1 MELYINISLRID
13 CHFNHKENMKTLFT
27 ITSEDLQTLIDCV
40 NKGLYLKKADKGL
53 PEMPQAT
60 DALQIDNWREDCE
73 NRIKILS
80 EENEMLQKRCE
91 RIELH
96 DKAMVIFNDEQRNA
110 QELVNILKNQLEAK
124 DRKVKKLTKDVES
137 YENKMNTVIEDK
149 RWIEEKKVMFEKE
162 NAAFKRQNKIL
173 ETQNELFEQ
182 KSAELGREINTLR
195 LENKLLKEKNSEW
208 EALYASGFAGSAV
221 VESDEGAKVVNSD
234 AARENENY
242 KKEIEDKETLIND
255 LSNKLKNQS
264 IPMSAII
271 EGFRT
276 LALIDTKEVVLMVFK
291 SLGIILSKCNAWT
304 NSQDEILRIFV
315 EQKTPSSG
323 TVNNYYGSGA
333 NHFDYHRELTIK
345 NEDNKS
351 LEKK

>member
-1 MELYINISLRID
+1 
-13 CHFNHKENMKTLFT
+13 MKTLFT
-27 ITSEDLQTLIDCV
+27 ITPEELEKYKDNV
-40 NKGLYLKKADKGL
+40 KKGLYLKKADKGL

-60 DALQIDNWREDCE
+60 DALLIDNWREDCE

-124 DRKVKKLTKDVES
+124 DRKVKKLTNDVETI
-137 YENKMNTVIEDK
+137 KQKINTVIEEK
-149 RWIEEKKVMFEKE
+149 HWVIEKKEMLEKE
-162 NAAFKRQNKIL
+162 NRAFKKKTDIL
-173 ETQNELFEQ
+173 EMQNDMLERKKIELEKENNNLNQ
-182 KSAELGREINTLR
+182 EIKSLM
-195 LENKLLKEKNSEW
+195 EKNSEW

-255 LSNKLKNQS
+255 LSNKLKHKT
-264 IPMSAII
+264 IPMSSII
-271 EGFRT
+271 DGFKE
-276 LALIDTKEVVLMVFK
+276 LALLGKEKVSTAYMTLCTM
-291 SLGIILSKCNAWT
+291 LQDCEAWRT
-304 NSQDEILRIFV
+304 NREEIKNIFV
-315 EQKTPSSG
+315 EKNNTAPG
-323 TVNNYYGSGA
+323 TINYNYSAGA
-333 NHFDYHRELTIK
+333 THYDHHREITIK
-345 NEDNKS
+345 KEDNK
-351 LEKK
+351 LLRKE

>member
-1 MELYINISLRID
+1 MN
-13 CHFNHKENMKTLFT
+13 TLFT
-27 ITSEDLQTLIDCV
+27 ITKDELEKYKENV

-73 NRIKILS
+73 NRIKILC

-110 QELVNILKNQLEAK
+110 QELVNILKNQLEEK
-124 DRKVKKLTKDVES
+124 DRKVKKLTNDVETF
-137 YENKMNTVIEDK
+137 KQKINTVIEEK
-149 RWIEEKKVMFEKE
+149 YWVIEKKEMLEKE
-162 NAAFKRQNKIL
+162 NRAFKKKTEIL
-173 ETQNELFEQ
+173 EMQNDMLERKNIE
-182 KSAELGREINTLR
+182 
-195 LENKLLKEKNSEW
+195 LENKNNNLNLEIKSLIEKNSEW

-255 LSNKLKNQS
+255 LSNKLKHKT
-264 IPMSAII
+264 IPMSSII
-271 EGFRT
+271 DGFKE
-276 LALIDTKEVVLMVFK
+276 LALLGKDKVSTTYM
-291 SLGIILSKCNAWT
+291 SLCTMLQDCEAWRT
-304 NSQDEILRIFV
+304 NREEIKNIFV
-315 EQKTPSSG
+315 EKNNTAPG
-323 TVNNYYGSGA
+323 TINYNYSAGA
-333 NHFDYHRELTIK
+333 THYDHHREITIK
-345 NEDNKS
+345 KEDNK
-351 LEKK
+351 LLRKE

>member
-1 MELYINISLRID
+1 MELYINISLKID

-27 ITSEDLQTLIDCV
+27 ITSEDFQKLIDCV

-124 DRKVKKLTKDVES
+124 DRKVKKLTNDVETI
-137 YENKMNTVIEDK
+137 KQKINTVIEEK
-149 RWIEEKKVMFEKE
+149 HWVIEKKEMLEKE
-162 NAAFKRQNKIL
+162 NRAFKKKTEIL
-173 ETQNELFEQ
+173 EMQNDMLERKNIELEKENNNLNQ
-182 KSAELGREINTLR
+182 EIKSLM
-195 LENKLLKEKNSEW
+195 EKNSEW

-242 KKEIEDKETLIND
+242 KKEIEEKETLIND
-255 LSNKLKNQS
+255 LSNKLKHKT
-264 IPMSAII
+264 IPMSSII
-271 EGFRT
+271 DGFKE
-276 LALIDTKEVVLMVFK
+276 LALLGKDKVSTTYM
-291 SLGIILSKCNAWT
+291 SLCTMLQDCEAWRT
-304 NSQDEILRIFV
+304 NREEIKNIFV
-315 EQKTPSSG
+315 EKNNTAPG
-323 TVNNYYGSGA
+323 TINYNYSAGA
-333 NHFDYHRELTIK
+333 THYDHHREITIK
-345 NEDNKS
+345 KEDNK
-351 LEKK
+351 LLRKE

>member
-1 MELYINISLRID
+1 
-13 CHFNHKENMKTLFT
+13 MKSLFT
-27 ITSEDLQTLIDCV
+27 ITPEELEKYKENV

-124 DRKVKKLTKDVES
+124 DRKVKKLTNDVETFQQKINS
-137 YENKMNTVIEDK
+137 VIEGK
-149 RWIEEKKVMFEKE
+149 HWVIEKNEMLEKE
-162 NAAFKRQNKIL
+162 NRAFKKKTEIL
-173 ETQNELFEQ
+173 EMQNDMLER
-182 KSAELGREINTLR
+182 KNTE
-195 LENKLLKEKNSEW
+195 LENKNNNLNLEIKSLIEKNSEW

-255 LSNKLKNQS
+255 LSNKLKHKT
-264 IPMSAII
+264 IPMSSII
-271 EGFRT
+271 DGFKE
-276 LALIDTKEVVLMVFK
+276 LALLGKEKVSTAYMTLCTM
-291 SLGIILSKCNAWT
+291 LQDCEAWRT
-304 NSQDEILRIFV
+304 NREEIKNIFV
-315 EQKTPSSG
+315 EKNNTAPG
-323 TVNNYYGSGA
+323 TINYNYSAGA
-333 NHFDYHRELTIK
+333 THYDHHREITIK
-345 NEDNKS
+345 KEDNK
-351 LEKK
+351 LLRKE

>member
-1 MELYINISLRID
+1 MN
-13 CHFNHKENMKTLFT
+13 TLFT
-27 ITSEDLQTLIDCV
+27 ITKDELEKYKENV

-60 DALQIDNWREDCE
+60 DTLQIIDNWREDCE

-124 DRKVKKLTKDVES
+124 DRKVKKLTNDVETI
-137 YENKMNTVIEDK
+137 KQKINTVIEDK

-255 LSNKLKNQS
+255 LSNKLKHKT
-264 IPMSAII
+264 IPMSSII
-271 EGFRT
+271 DGFKE
-276 LALIDTKEVVLMVFK
+276 LALLGKEKVSTAYMTLCTM
-291 SLGIILSKCNAWT
+291 LQDCEAWRT
-304 NSQDEILRIFV
+304 NREEIKNIFV
-315 EQKTPSSG
+315 EKNNTAPG
-323 TVNNYYGSGA
+323 TINYNYSAGA
-333 NHFDYHRELTIK
+333 THYDHHREITIK
-345 NEDNKS
+345 KEDNK
-351 LEKK
+351 LLRKE

>member
-1 MELYINISLRID
+1 MELYINISLKIY
-13 CHFNHKENMKTLFT
+13 CQFNHKENMKTLFT
-27 ITSEDLQTLIDCV
+27 ITSEDFQKLIDCV

-110 QELVNILKNQLEAK
+110 QELVNILKNQLEEK
-124 DRKVKKLTKDVES
+124 DRKVKKLTNDVETF
-137 YENKMNTVIEDK
+137 KQKINTVIEEK
-149 RWIEEKKVMFEKE
+149 YWVIEKKEMLEKE
-162 NAAFKRQNKIL
+162 NRAFKKKTEIL
-173 ETQNELFEQ
+173 EMQNDMLERKNIE
-182 KSAELGREINTLR
+182 
-195 LENKLLKEKNSEW
+195 LENKNNNLNLEIKSLIEKNSEW

-242 KKEIEDKETLIND
+242 KKEIEKKETLIND
-255 LSNKLKNQS
+255 LSNKLKHKT
-264 IPMSAII
+264 IPMSSII
-271 EGFRT
+271 DGFKE
-276 LALIDTKEVVLMVFK
+276 LALLGKDKVSTTYM
-291 SLGIILSKCNAWT
+291 SLCTMLQDCEAWRT
-304 NSQDEILRIFV
+304 NREEIKNIFV
-315 EQKTPSSG
+315 EKNNTAPG
-323 TVNNYYGSGA
+323 TINYNYSAGA
-333 NHFDYHRELTIK
+333 THYDHHREITIK
-345 NEDNKS
+345 KEDNK
-351 LEKK
+351 LLRKE

>member
-1 MELYINISLRID
+1 MN
-13 CHFNHKENMKTLFT
+13 TLFT
-27 ITSEDLQTLIDCV
+27 ITKDELEKYKENV
-40 NKGLYLKKADKGL
+40 NKGLYLKKADKEL

-124 DRKVKKLTKDVES
+124 DRKVKKLTNDVETI
-137 YENKMNTVIEDK
+137 KQKINTVIEDK

-195 LENKLLKEKNSEW
+195 SENKLLKEKNSEW

-242 KKEIEDKETLIND
+242 KKEIEEKETLIND

-271 EGFRT
+271 EGFRK

-291 SLGIILSKCNAWT
+291 SLGIILSKCTAWT
-304 NSQDEILRIFV
+304 NSEDEILRIFV
-315 EQKTPSSG
+315 EQNTPSSG

-345 NEDNKS
+345 KEDNKS

>member
-1 MELYINISLRID
+1 MELYINISLKID

-27 ITSEDLQTLIDCV
+27 ITSEDFQKLIGSV

-60 DALQIDNWREDCE
+60 DALQIDNWRKDCE

-124 DRKVKKLTKDVES
+124 DRKVKKLTNDVETFKQKI
-137 YENKMNTVIEDK
+137 NMVIEDK
-149 RWIEEKKVMFEKE
+149 YWVIEKKEMLEKE
-162 NAAFKRQNKIL
+162 NRAFKKKTEIL
-173 ETQNELFEQ
+173 EMQNDMLER
-182 KSAELGREINTLR
+182 KNTE
-195 LENKLLKEKNSEW
+195 LENKNNNLNLEIKSLIEKNSEW
-208 EALYASGFAGSAV
+208 EALYASGFAGAAV

-255 LSNKLKNQS
+255 LSNKLKHKT
-264 IPMSAII
+264 IPMSSII
-271 EGFRT
+271 DGFKE
-276 LALIDTKEVVLMVFK
+276 LALLGKDKVSTTYM
-291 SLGIILSKCNAWT
+291 SLCTMLQDCEAWRT
-304 NSQDEILRIFV
+304 NREEIKNIFV
-315 EQKTPSSG
+315 EKNNTAPG
-323 TVNNYYGSGA
+323 TINYNYSAGA
-333 NHFDYHRELTIK
+333 THYDHHSEITIK
-345 NEDNKS
+345 KEDNK
-351 LEKK
+351 LLRKE

>member
-1 MELYINISLRID
+1 
-13 CHFNHKENMKTLFT
+13 MKTLFT
-27 ITSEDLQTLIDCV
+27 ITSEDFQKLIDCV

-110 QELVNILKNQLEAK
+110 QELVNILKYQLEAK
-124 DRKVKKLTKDVES
+124 DRKVKKLTNDVETI
-137 YENKMNTVIEDK
+137 KQKINTVIEEK
-149 RWIEEKKVMFEKE
+149 HWVIEKKEMLEKE
-162 NAAFKRQNKIL
+162 NRAFKKKTDIL
-173 ETQNELFEQ
+173 EMQNDMLERKKIELEKENNNLNQ
-182 KSAELGREINTLR
+182 EIKSLM
-195 LENKLLKEKNSEW
+195 EKNSEW

-242 KKEIEDKETLIND
+242 KKEIEDKETLIKD
-255 LSNKLKNQS
+255 LSNKLKHKT
-264 IPMSAII
+264 IPMSSII
-271 EGFRT
+271 DGFKE
-276 LALIDTKEVVLMVFK
+276 LALLGKDKVSTTYM
-291 SLGIILSKCNAWT
+291 SLCTMLQDCEAWRT
-304 NSQDEILRIFV
+304 NREEIKNIFV
-315 EQKTPSSG
+315 EKNNTAPG
-323 TVNNYYGSGA
+323 TINYNYSAGA
-333 NHFDYHRELTIK
+333 THYDHHREITIK
-345 NEDNKS
+345 KEDNK
-351 LEKK
+351 LLRKE

>member
-1 MELYINISLRID
+1 MELYINISLKID

-27 ITSEDLQTLIDCV
+27 ITSEDFQKLIDCV

-73 NRIKILS
+73 NRMKLLS
-80 EENEMLQKRCE
+80 EENEMLQNRCA

-110 QELVNILKNQLEAK
+110 QELVNILKNQLEEK
-124 DRKVKKLTKDVES
+124 DRKVKKLTNDVETI
-137 YENKMNTVIEDK
+137 KQKINTVIEEK
-149 RWIEEKKVMFEKE
+149 HWVIEKKEMLEKE
-162 NAAFKRQNKIL
+162 NRAFKKKTDIL
-173 ETQNELFEQ
+173 EMQNDMLERKKIELEKENNNLNQ
-182 KSAELGREINTLR
+182 EIKSLM
-195 LENKLLKEKNSEW
+195 EKNSEW

-255 LSNKLKNQS
+255 LSNKLKHKT
-264 IPMSAII
+264 IPMSSII
-271 EGFRT
+271 DGFKE
-276 LALIDTKEVVLMVFK
+276 LALLGKDKVSTTYM
-291 SLGIILSKCNAWT
+291 SLCTMLQDCEAWRT
-304 NSQDEILRIFV
+304 NREEIKNIFV
-315 EQKTPSSG
+315 EKNNTASG
-323 TVNNYYGSGA
+323 TINYNYSAGET
-333 NHFDYHRELTIK
+333 HYDHHREITIK
-345 NEDNKS
+345 KEDNK
-351 LEKK
+351 LLRKE

>member
-1 MELYINISLRID
+1 MELYINISLKID
-13 CHFNHKENMKTLFT
+13 CYFNHKENMKTLFT
-27 ITSEDLQTLIDCV
+27 ITSEDFQKLIDCV
-40 NKGLYLKKADKGL
+40 NKGLYLKKAEKEL
-53 PEMPQAT
+53 PEMPQAA
-60 DALQIDNWREDCE
+60 DALQIDNWRKDCE

-110 QELVNILKNQLEAK
+110 QELVNILKNQLEEK
-124 DRKVKKLTKDVES
+124 DRKVKKLTNDMETLKQ
-137 YENKMNTVIEDK
+137 KINTVIGEK
-149 RWIEEKKVMFEKE
+149 YWVIEKKEMLEKE
-162 NAAFKRQNKIL
+162 NRAFKKKTEIL
-173 ETQNELFEQ
+173 EMQNDMLER
-182 KSAELGREINTLR
+182 KNTE
-195 LENKLLKEKNSEW
+195 LENKNNNLNLEIKSLIEKNSEW

-221 VESDEGAKVVNSD
+221 VESDEGAKVVDSD

-242 KKEIEDKETLIND
+242 KKEIEEKETLIND

-271 EGFRT
+271 EGFRK

-304 NSQDEILRIFV
+304 NSEDEILRIFV
-315 EQKTPSSG
+315 EQNTPSSG

-345 NEDNKS
+345 KEDNKS